1 MYKNEYWNSM
11 LLFEISGHNSEAFFS
26 EIYNYLMHIYICL
39 NFSLRTHI
47 MIIDRKVQIKHNFR
61 S

>member
-1 MYKNEYWNSM
+1 M

-47 MIIDRKVQIKHNFR
+47 MIIDRKVQIKRNFR

>member
-1 MYKNEYWNSM
+1 MYKDEYWNSM

-26 EIYNYLMHIYICL
+26 EIYTELINVYVYI
-39 NFSLRTHI
+39 FKFFITY
-47 MIIDRKVQIKHNFR
+47 VHNDYR

>member
-26 EIYNYLMHIYICL
+26 EIYTELFNAYVYMFKFFI
-39 NFSLRTHI
+39 THT
-47 MIIDRKVQIKHNFR
+47 HNDYR